1 MARDFGTL
9 CIDRADFAPEM
20 HYAEEIVRYGHPVLR
35 CKAQPVHKVNAEV
48 QAIAERMTACLE
60 QAGGLGLAAPQ
71 VGSGLRIIVYDVG
84 EGPAAVINPRIK
96 ESEGHEESLE
106 GCLSLPGLY
115 GDVPRATRV
124 VVQGRNLA
132 GRPITIDADDLLAR
146 VLQHEVDHLDGVLFV
161 DRVNPQTLH
170 WVVGG
175 AQDGEPE
182 RVPTTLE
189 DALKLFEARMASR
202 EPRGA

>member
-1 MARDFGTL
+1 M
-9 CIDRADFAPEM
+9 DR
-20 HYAEEIVRYGHPVLR
+20 AEEIVRYGHPVLR
-35 CKAQPVHKVNAEV
+35 RKAQPVNKVNAEV
-48 QAIAERMTACLE
+48 QAIAERMKACLE
-60 QAGGLGLAAPQ
+60 DAGGLGLAAPQ

-84 EGPAAVINPRIK
+84 EGPVAVINPRIT
-96 ESEGHEESLE
+96 ESRGLEEGLE

-146 VLQHEVDHLDGVLFV
+146 VLQHEVDHLEGVLFV

-175 AQDGEPE
+175 TEQGDEPQ

-189 DALKLFEARMASR
+189 GALKLFEARIASR
-202 EPRGA
+202 QSPIS